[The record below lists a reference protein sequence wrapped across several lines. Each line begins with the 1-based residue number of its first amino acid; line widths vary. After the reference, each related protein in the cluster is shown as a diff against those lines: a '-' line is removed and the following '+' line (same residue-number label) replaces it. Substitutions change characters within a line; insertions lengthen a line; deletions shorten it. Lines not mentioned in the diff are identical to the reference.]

1 MPRGPKVNE
10 NRVYERKR
18 EDLFLPDDFDV
29 LGCRT
34 GRIYSMIFIIIIKPD
49 MDMSLEINQ
58 LFFITVWTHI

>member
-10 NRVYERKR
+10 NRVYKRKR

-34 GRIYSMIFIIIIKPD
+34 GRIYSMIEDFYNNIKPD
-49 MDMSLEINQ
+49 MDVS
-58 LFFITVWTHI
+58 